1 MRMEKKDT
9 GTTCSLVL
17 SKKQRIRLAD
27 GTSRRGVS
35 KRCCGC
41 SRTVRPKTR
50 KEMKIKHIDSS
61 MCLSTAFRRIWR
73 GTYESDVVEEWNR
86 SWIKLFSENSLLMDF
101 CLRIFLFF
109 SVSVCTFFINS
120 VQAHIHTIYICGH
133 THTKTNV
140 YIRTCI
146 YIYLKRPC
154 TRIRTLSVFLP
165 TLPFSFSLFSLFL
178 VYRQLFMW
186 VVRWNYRSCFLF
198 FILINV
204 LSSCV
209 YFPDLKCLS
218 LMFLISFL

>member
-1 MRMEKKDT
+1 MRMEKKDS

-61 MCLSTAFRRIWR
+61 MCLSTAFLRIWR

-101 CLRIFLFF
+101 FLRIFLFF

-146 YIYLKRPC
+146 YIYIWKGHAHAYAYAHSL
-154 TRIRTLSVFLP
+154 
-165 TLPFSFSLFSLFL
+165 SFSLHCHFLLLCSLYSLFTVNYSCELL
-178 VYRQLFMW
+178 VEITGL
-186 VVRWNYRSCFLF
+186 VF
-198 FILINV
+198 FF
-204 LSSCV
+204 
-209 YFPDLKCLS
+209 YFNQCLK
-218 LMFLISFL
+218 